1 MTCRFK
7 VKATSTGT
15 PSPALA
21 GAFVRLLVA
30 AVEKRPELKIVPKD
44 AKAKTG

>member
-1 MTCRFK
+1 MK
-7 VKATSTGT
+7 VTAKSAGT

-30 AVEKRPELKIVPKD
+30 VVAKRPELKLVEKKSKS
-44 AKAKTG
+44 A

>member
-1 MTCRFK
+1 MK
-7 VKATSTGT
+7 VTAKSTGT

-30 AVEKRPELKIVPKD
+30 AVEKRPELKLVKVEKKGR
-44 AKAKTG
+44 AA